1 MLQLTVDLEA
11 GDALC
16 PGRAF
21 NAVHTLTE
29 PRELPTRITEDG
41 KLTLNYPLRLEVRQ
55 DRHYSGEPCVV
66 LYFEQPDGS
75 LVFVCETSARLFCHA
90 GQLIRDHY
98 PRMLDD

>member
-11 GDALC
+11 GDTPW

-21 NAVHTLTE
+21 SAVHHLAE
-29 PRELPTRITEDG
+29 PRDLPTRVNEDSEF
-41 KLTLNYPLRLEVRQ
+41 TPVYPLRLEVRQ
-55 DRHYSGEPCVV
+55 HRTATGEPSVALHFV
-66 LYFEQPDGS
+66 QPDGS
-75 LVFVCETSARLFCHA
+75 LVFVCETSARLFCKA